1 MSENKNEKQQE
12 IDTQKEQDE
21 QIRETGQL
29 TLDQNKRKHRIEL
42 LTIIGE
48 VEGHDS
54 APSQSKTTKYEH
66 VLPTVSLVLG
76 GGHSIGVPM
85 AVSADYSFVVPSA
98 TMVIHPVRSSGMF
111 IGVAQSYRNIEKIQD
126 RITGFIAAHSGTTQ
140 ERLEELMLDTSQL
153 VKDVGTMLEGREAV
167 KEGLIN
173 EIGGIREALAR
184 LHQMIE
190 EKEAAD
196 KKGM

>member
-1 MSENKNEKQQE
+1 MKNKKIPMRRCVGCME
-12 IDTQKEQDE
+12 
-21 QIRETGQL
+21 
-29 TLDQNKRKHRIEL
+29 
-42 LTIIGE
+42 
-48 VEGHDS
+48 
-54 APSQSKTTKYEH
+54 SKPKN
-66 VLPTVSLVLG
+66 SLVRIACYDGNLSVDPSG
-76 GGHSIGVPM
+76 KAKGRGVYLCPRRECM
-85 AVSADYSFVVPSA
+85 EKARKRRALQRSFDVEIP
-98 TMVIHPVRSSGMF
+98 
-111 IGVAQSYRNIEKIQD
+111 
-126 RITGFIAAHSGTTQ
+126 Q

-196 KKGM
+196 KNGM

>member
-1 MSENKNEKQQE
+1 MRRCVGCMESKPKN
-12 IDTQKEQDE
+12 
-21 QIRETGQL
+21 
-29 TLDQNKRKHRIEL
+29 
-42 LTIIGE
+42 
-48 VEGHDS
+48 
-54 APSQSKTTKYEH
+54 
-66 VLPTVSLVLG
+66 SLVRIACYDGNLSVDPSG
-76 GGHSIGVPM
+76 KAKGRGVYLCPRRECM
-85 AVSADYSFVVPSA
+85 EKARKRRALQRSFDVEIP
-98 TMVIHPVRSSGMF
+98 
-111 IGVAQSYRNIEKIQD
+111 
-126 RITGFIAAHSGTTQ
+126 Q

-196 KKGM
+196 KNGM